1 MRKITALAI
10 FAALLTNGCEE
21 AIPPETEEEQQQT
34 ATGPSETGL
43 TNDDGGESQIVTG
56 QTVLGAKIP
65 NAYTPEVMRQAW
77 EELKSTNKSLSTEEP
92 DFTATHLYIR
102 FAPRDSAD
110 VMTLEGDTTIMFT
123 NIPMDYEVEAIGDYY
138 HDPALPDSVPT
149 YMYCSVK
156 VGQELPDIP
165 HETLSELFLMEE
177 TNVYDDAADGSENKS
192 VNTIWEEL
200 ERKAR
205 EIVGIEDQAEEDGT
219 NKSKWR
225 PGGRI
230 LYEDT
235 ELGTIPLEGVPV
247 RIQFGFVT
255 HQCCTDANGH
265 FTFSKRRSRVS
276 YSIKW
281 RRDEFHM
288 REKGHPLQVAESTLR
303 RNAKSRVEHT
313 LVKGYDSWLYASVF
327 RGAHSF
333 FYNYGRY
340 GISKPKERNLAIKF
354 SSETSGNAVSEC
366 RRLALPLIADVVV
379 YYKKLNSSR
388 DIFHATF
395 HEVAHRTHRLCDKK
409 AYSNCGKIVR
419 ETWAR
424 GAAWYATYKT
434 YGPYSQWY
442 TSSYTGLI
450 QDLIDEDSN
459 VIRTKSGVNAT
470 DKVSGVTMKEI
481 EATLRCATSWEN
493 WKNRLITLHNEQA
506 NEISKL
512 FDAWADYYVD

>member
-10 FAALLTNGCEE
+10 FATLLTNGCEE
-21 AIPPETEEEQQQT
+21 AIPPETEEQQQT
-34 ATGPSETGL
+34 ATGLSETGL
-43 TNDDGGESQIVTG
+43 TNDDDGESQTVTG

-77 EELKSTNKSLSTEEP
+77 EELRSTNKSLSTEEP
-92 DFTATHLYIR
+92 DFTATHLYLR
-102 FAPRDSAD
+102 FAPRDSTD

-138 HDPALPDSVPT
+138 HDPALPDSVLT
-149 YMYCSVK
+149 YMYCTVK
-156 VGQELPDIP
+156 MGQELPDVP
-165 HETLSELFLMEE
+165 RETLSELFLMEE

-255 HQCCTDANGH
+255 HQCCTDANGY

-327 RGAHSF
+327 RGAHSY

-354 SSETSGNAVSEC
+354 SSETSGTAASEC

-379 YYKKLNSSR
+379 YYKKLSKSQ
-388 DIFHATF
+388 DFFHSTF
-395 HEVAHRTHRLCDKK
+395 HEVAHRTHRLWDKK
-409 AYSNCGKIVR
+409 AYR
-419 ETWAR
+419 ECEKRVIESWAR
-424 GAAWYATYKT
+424 GVAWYATILSY
-434 YGPYSQWY
+434 PNY
-442 TSSYTGLI
+442 TRSYNSTYTGI
-450 QDLIDEDSN
+450 VQDLIDSDSSF
-459 VIRTKSGVNAT
+459 VETKTHGNIE
-470 DKVSGVTMKEI
+470 DKVKGVSISDIEKSLKGSRTWIEWRDNLTALHHDKKED
-481 EATLRCATSWEN
+481 
-493 WKNRLITLHNEQA
+493 ITD
-506 NEISKL
+506 L
-512 FDAWADYYVD
+512 FLGWADYIF

>member
-21 AIPPETEEEQQQT
+21 AIPAGTEVEQA
-34 ATGPSETGL
+34 ATELSETGQ
-43 TNDDGGESQIVTG
+43 TSDDGRESQTVTG

-77 EELKSTNKSLSTEEP
+77 EELRSTNKSLSTEEP

-102 FAPRDSAD
+102 FAPRDSTD

-123 NIPMDYEVEAIGDYY
+123 NIPMDYEVETIGDYY

-165 HETLSELFLMEE
+165 HETLSELFLMED
-177 TNVYDDAADGSENKS
+177 TNVYDDTADESENKS

-255 HQCCTDANGH
+255 HQCCTDADGY

-281 RRDEFHM
+281 RRDEFHL

-303 RNAKSRVEHT
+303 RKTKSRVEHT
-313 LVKGYDSWLYASVF
+313 IVKGYDSWLYASVF
-327 RGAHSF
+327 RGAHSY
-333 FYNYGRY
+333 FYKYGQY

-354 SSETSGNAVSEC
+354 SSETSGTAASEC
-366 RRLALPLIADVVV
+366 RRLALPLIADMVV
-379 YYKKLNSSR
+379 YYKKLSKSQ
-388 DIFHATF
+388 DFFHSTL
-395 HEVAHRTHRLCDKK
+395 HEVAHRTHRLWDKK
-409 AYSNCGKIVR
+409 AYR
-419 ETWAR
+419 ECEKRVIESWAR
-424 GAAWYATYKT
+424 GVAWYATKWNYPEYIRSYNST
-434 YGPYSQWY
+434 
-442 TSSYTGLI
+442 YTGI
-450 QDLIDEDSN
+450 VQDLIDNDDSK
-459 VIRTKSGVNAT
+459 IPTESRGEIT
-470 DKVSGVTMKEI
+470 DCVHNISISEI
-481 EATLRCATSWEN
+481 ESCLKHTTSWNDWRNKLMMKHNNDEN
-493 WKNRLITLHNEQA
+493 IKN
-506 NEISKL
+506 L
-512 FDAWADYYVD
+512 FDAWGDVAY

>member
-1 MRKITALAI
+1 MRKITAFAI
-10 FAALLTNGCEE
+10 FAALITNGCEE
-21 AIPPETEEEQQQT
+21 AIPPETEVKLQQT
-34 ATGPSETGL
+34 ATETAQTGL
-43 TNDDGGESQIVTG
+43 TGDDGGETQTMAG

-77 EELKSTNKSLSTEEP
+77 EELRSTNKSLSTEKP

-102 FAPRDSAD
+102 FVPRDSTD

-138 HDPALPDSVPT
+138 HDPSLPDSVPT
-149 YMYCSVK
+149 YMYCAVK
-156 VGQELPDIP
+156 VGQELPNVP
-165 HETLSELFLMEE
+165 HETLSELFLMED
-177 TNVYDDAADGSENKS
+177 TNVYDDTADESENKS
-192 VNTIWEEL
+192 VNAIWEEL

-255 HQCCTDANGH
+255 HQCCTDADGY

-281 RRDEFHM
+281 RRDEFHL

-303 RNAKSRVEHT
+303 RKTKSRVEHT
-313 LVKGYDSWLYASVF
+313 IVKGYDSWLYASVF
-327 RGAHSF
+327 RVAHSY
-333 FYNYGRY
+333 FYKYGQY

-354 SSETSGNAVSEC
+354 SSETSGTAASEC
-366 RRLALPLIADVVV
+366 RRSALPLIADVVV
-379 YYKKLNSSR
+379 YYKKLSKSQ
-388 DIFHATF
+388 DFFHSTF
-395 HEVAHRTHRLCDKK
+395 HEVAHRTHRLWDKK
-409 AYSNCGKIVR
+409 AYR
-419 ETWAR
+419 ECEKRVIESWAR
-424 GAAWYATYKT
+424 GVAWHATILSY
-434 YGPYSQWY
+434 PNY
-442 TSSYTGLI
+442 TRSYNSTYTGI
-450 QDLIDEDSN
+450 VQDLIDSDSSF
-459 VIRTKSGVNAT
+459 VETKTHGNIE
-470 DKVSGVTMKEI
+470 DKVKGVSISDIEKSLKGSRTWIEWRDNLTALHHDKKED
-481 EATLRCATSWEN
+481 
-493 WKNRLITLHNEQA
+493 ITD
-506 NEISKL
+506 L
-512 FDAWADYYVD
+512 FLGWADYIF

>member
-1 MRKITALAI
+1 MRKITAFAI
-10 FAALLTNGCEE
+10 FAALITNGCEE
-21 AIPPETEEEQQQT
+21 AIPPETEVKLQQT
-34 ATGPSETGL
+34 ATETAQTGL
-43 TNDDGGESQIVTG
+43 TGDDGGETQTMAG

-77 EELKSTNKSLSTEEP
+77 EELRSTNKSLSTEKP

-102 FAPRDSAD
+102 FVPRDSTD

-138 HDPALPDSVPT
+138 HDPSLPDSVPT
-149 YMYCSVK
+149 YMYCAVK
-156 VGQELPDIP
+156 VGQELPNVP
-165 HETLSELFLMEE
+165 HETLSELFLMED
-177 TNVYDDAADGSENKS
+177 TNVYDDTADESENKS
-192 VNTIWEEL
+192 VNAIWEEL

-255 HQCCTDANGH
+255 HQCCTDADGY

-281 RRDEFHM
+281 RRDEFHL

-303 RNAKSRVEHT
+303 RKTKSRVEHT
-313 LVKGYDSWLYASVF
+313 IVKGYDSWLYASVF
-327 RGAHSF
+327 RGAHSY
-333 FYNYGRY
+333 FYKYGQY

-354 SSETSGNAVSEC
+354 SSETSGTAASEC
-366 RRLALPLIADVVV
+366 RRLALPLIADMEV
-379 YYKKLNSSR
+379 YYKKLSKSQ
-388 DIFHATF
+388 DFFHSTL
-395 HEVAHRTHRLCDKK
+395 HEVAHRTHRLWDKK
-409 AYSNCGKIVR
+409 AYR
-419 ETWAR
+419 ECEKRVIESWAR
-424 GAAWYATYKT
+424 GVAWHATILSY
-434 YGPYSQWY
+434 PNY
-442 TSSYTGLI
+442 TRSYNSTYTGI
-450 QDLIDEDSN
+450 VQDLIDSDSSF
-459 VIRTKSGVNAT
+459 VETKTHGNIE
-470 DKVSGVTMKEI
+470 DKVKGVSISDIEKSLKGSRTWIEWRDNLTALHHDKKED
-481 EATLRCATSWEN
+481 
-493 WKNRLITLHNEQA
+493 ITD
-506 NEISKL
+506 L
-512 FDAWADYYVD
+512 FLGWADYIF

>member
-1 MRKITALAI
+1 MRKITAFAI
-10 FAALLTNGCEE
+10 FAALITNGCEE
-21 AIPPETEEEQQQT
+21 AIPPETEVKLQQT
-34 ATGPSETGL
+34 ATETAQTGL
-43 TNDDGGESQIVTG
+43 TGDDGGETQTMAG

-77 EELKSTNKSLSTEEP
+77 EELRSTNKSLSTEKP

-102 FAPRDSAD
+102 FAPRDSTD

-138 HDPALPDSVPT
+138 HDPSLPDSVPT
-149 YMYCSVK
+149 YMYCAVK
-156 VGQELPDIP
+156 VGQELPNVP
-165 HETLSELFLMEE
+165 HETLSELFLMED
-177 TNVYDDAADGSENKS
+177 TNVYDDTADESENKS
-192 VNTIWEEL
+192 VNAIWEEL

-255 HQCCTDANGH
+255 HQCCTDADGY

-281 RRDEFHM
+281 RRDEFHL

-303 RNAKSRVEHT
+303 RKTKSRVEHT
-313 LVKGYDSWLYASVF
+313 IVKGYDSWLYASVF
-327 RGAHSF
+327 RGAHSY
-333 FYNYGRY
+333 FYKYGQY

-354 SSETSGNAVSEC
+354 SSETSGTAASEC
-366 RRLALPLIADVVV
+366 RRLALPLIADMVV
-379 YYKKLNSSR
+379 YYKKLSKSQ
-388 DIFHATF
+388 DFFHSTL
-395 HEVAHRTHRLCDKK
+395 HEVAHRTHRLWDKK
-409 AYSNCGKIVR
+409 AYR
-419 ETWAR
+419 ECEKRVIESWAR
-424 GAAWYATYKT
+424 GVAWHATILSY
-434 YGPYSQWY
+434 PNY
-442 TSSYTGLI
+442 TRSYNSTYTGI
-450 QDLIDEDSN
+450 VQDLIDSDSSF
-459 VIRTKSGVNAT
+459 VETKTHGNIE
-470 DKVSGVTMKEI
+470 DKVKGVSISDIEKSLKGSRTWIEWRDNLTALHHDKKED
-481 EATLRCATSWEN
+481 
-493 WKNRLITLHNEQA
+493 ITD
-506 NEISKL
+506 L
-512 FDAWADYYVD
+512 FLGWADYIF